1 MQQIAHVNE
10 STDVKN
16 INEPVYIISGA
27 SAGIGAAVAL
37 ELASSG
43 ARLVLIARRAD
54 ALHAL
59 KQQLSNSSLHHTV
72 IGDIGERATM
82 ERAVALAIEEFGR
95 IDCVICNAGV
105 GLSAP
110 VTQIQVDDF
119 QASINTNIYGVLHM
133 IQVSMPVFAR
143 QQHGHIVVVS
153 SVVGV
158 QGLPYSGGYCATKG
172 AIERLCDALRIELID
187 TDISLTVIRPGTVTT
202 EFTQR
207 RHGFNREVRTTRH
220 KGISA
225 TFAAQRIVAGIQ
237 QRKRY
242 VYTRWQDRVLLW
254 GSQLVAPLADRVLAR
269 SIRWHE

>member
-1 MQQIAHVNE
+1 MSHNKE
-10 STDVKN
+10 S
-16 INEPVYIISGA
+16 VYVISGA
-27 SAGIGAAVAL
+27 SAGIGAALAV
-37 ELASSG
+37 ELATHG

-54 ALHAL
+54 ALYAL
-59 KQQLSNSSLHHTV
+59 QQQLTNPTLHQCV
-72 IGDIGERATM
+72 IGDIGERETM
-82 ERAVALAIEEFGR
+82 ERAVATAIETHGR

-110 VTQIQVDDF
+110 VIQINISDF

-133 IQVSMPVFAR
+133 IQVSMPVFVQ
-143 QQHGHIVVVS
+143 QQHGQIVVVS

-172 AIERLCDALRIELID
+172 AIERLCDALRIELLGTNI
-187 TDISLTVIRPGTVTT
+187 TLTIVRPGTVTT

-207 RHGFNREVRTTRH
+207 RHGLNREVRATGHT
-220 KGISA
+220 GIP
-225 TFAAQRIVAGIQ
+225 AALAAKRIVVGIQ

-242 VYTRWQDRVLLW
+242 VYTRWQDRLLLW

-269 SIRWHE
+269 SIHWRE